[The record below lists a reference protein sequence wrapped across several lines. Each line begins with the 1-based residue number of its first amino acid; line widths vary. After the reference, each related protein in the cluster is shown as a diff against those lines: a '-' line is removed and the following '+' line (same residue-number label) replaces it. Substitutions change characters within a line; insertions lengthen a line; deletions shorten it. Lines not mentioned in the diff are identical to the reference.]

1 MTISTRRD
9 STGRTSTR
17 RDSTGR
23 NRWCRR
29 GYQWSA
35 ALGALSL
42 AGCATFSKDGGFSDV
57 ADTAQARL
65 GKEVRW
71 LRTPEER
78 AEAQAQVAALMQRP
92 LSVDDAVQ
100 IALLNN
106 PGLQAAFQEL
116 GISEAELV
124 QSGRLPNPRLTL
136 RHASAGGVYDIE
148 ETASVSVLSL
158 LTAPYAHA
166 IEKRRFAAA
175 QDAAAAEVVQLA
187 ARARATY
194 FDALAARES
203 ARYLA
208 TVKDAAETGAEL
220 ARRMR
225 AAGNWSRIDEARERS
240 FYLGAA
246 LAWERARAAET
257 VGRENLAAA
266 LGLAAD
272 AAELRLADRLP
283 DLPQSIE
290 ELPGVERMAL
300 ENRIDLKM
308 MRARID
314 ALAKDL
320 KLTKATRFVN
330 VLDAG
335 AVRIRQ
341 GPASQPYESG
351 YEISLEVPLFDGGGA
366 RARKAEA
373 RYAQAVERFA
383 AAAIEA
389 RAEVRKAYAR
399 YRAAHEIAI
408 REREEALPLR
418 KVISEE
424 DLLRYDAAQISVFDL
439 LADARSEIRAVDD
452 TIQSERDF
460 WTAKSALD
468 TALLGGAPQ
477 TGETSW

>member
-1 MTISTRRD
+1 MNSSTKHDSTRRN
-9 STGRTSTR
+9 G
-17 RDSTGR
+17 
-23 NRWCRR
+23 WCRR
-29 GYQWSA
+29 GYRRGYRWSA

-42 AGCATFSKDGGFSDV
+42 AGCATFSRDGGFSDV
-57 ADTAQARL
+57 AHTAQATL
-65 GKEVRW
+65 DKEVRW
-71 LRTPEER
+71 LRPPEER
-78 AEAQAQVAALMQRP
+78 AKAQAQVAALMQRP
-92 LSVDDAVQ
+92 LSVDEAVQ
-100 IALLNN
+100 IALFNN
-106 PGLQAAFQEL
+106 PALQAAFQEL

-136 RHASAGGVYDIE
+136 RHASAAGVYDIE
-148 ETASVSVLSL
+148 ETASISVLSI

-187 ARARATY
+187 ARTREAY
-194 FDALAARES
+194 FNALAARES

-208 TVKDAAETGAEL
+208 TVMDAAETGAEL

-225 AAGNWSRIDEARERS
+225 AAGNWNRIDESRERS
-240 FYLGAA
+240 FYLSAA
-246 LAWERARAAET
+246 LASERARSAET
-257 VGRENLAAA
+257 VALESLAAV
-266 LGLAAD
+266 LGLGAGTGGW
-272 AAELRLADRLP
+272 RLP
-283 DLPQSIE
+283 ERRPELPPSVE

-335 AVRIRQ
+335 PARIRQ
-341 GPASQPYESG
+341 GPASEPYESG

-366 RARKAEA
+366 RVRRAEA
-373 RYAQAVERFA
+373 RYAQAVESFA

-399 YRAAHEIAI
+399 YRAAYEIAI
-408 REREEALPLR
+408 RERDEALPLR
-418 KVISEE
+418 KAITQEN
-424 DLLRYDAAQISVFDL
+424 LLRYDAAQISVFDL
-439 LADARSEIRAVDD
+439 LADARSEIGAVDEY
-452 TIQSERDF
+452 IQSERDF
-460 WTAKSALD
+460 WIAKSALD
-468 TALLGGAPQ
+468 AALAGRAQQPEELA
-477 TGETSW
+477 W